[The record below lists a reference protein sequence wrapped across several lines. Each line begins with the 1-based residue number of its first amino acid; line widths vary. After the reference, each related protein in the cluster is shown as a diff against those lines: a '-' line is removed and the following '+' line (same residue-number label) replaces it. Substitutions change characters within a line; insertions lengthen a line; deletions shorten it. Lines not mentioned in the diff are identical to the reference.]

1 MEFIY
6 YYGLILLHPYLACWW
21 MSFPTAGRQKWEAL
35 IPGYNYF
42 VAFKIACDKPFWS
55 LLLLIPGVH
64 LIMLAVIN
72 ISYFRKFGYF
82 SIIYTIQGIVF
93 PYFLMYKIGSNGD
106 PCVPSTNW
114 AREKDRAVRLWS
126 DHMILFLGLP
136 VIGHVLTTILGWFK
150 KEKSG
155 DKTLVKEW
163 GDSIWFA
170 LIAAGIIRTY
180 VFEPFQIP
188 TGSMEKTLLVGD
200 FLFVNKLAYGSKVP
214 VTPLSYPLVHNTVPW
229 INIKSYTT
237 LEKGSYFRLP
247 GFGDVNRNDVVVFNY
262 PSGDTAVYDPRM
274 PDGLMGH
281 DYHGILVDEAKYYW
295 TQENLSIIND
305 IAQKYKF
312 KYEYEARDKFI
323 DSFGQDFIANF
334 SKWKE
339 KARNGMRQGITYCRG
354 GIPGGDLNYIEHYGL
369 IDRPVDKRE
378 NYIKRCV
385 GIKKDWIEIN
395 NSILSVNGKQAFV
408 APNQCLLYFVEKTT
422 ANFPSEG
429 EMFEKYGLESE
440 RGDFKSPESMDFSN
454 RMEYALQF
462 EIDPNKEFYVFN
474 ITLNEKNRIQKDF
487 PKAQFVLAKSK
498 KSLSKNIL
506 ALDNLRTFPND
517 FSVDNTVTDFHRFQ
531 VPYRGQ
537 IINLSKSNIAWYR
550 RIITAYEGHKL
561 EEKSDGIYIDGRKT
575 NTYSIEMDY
584 YWLMGDNRYNSADS
598 RIWGFVP
605 EDHVVGRASLVWFSK
620 SPYLGIRW
628 ERLFKWIE

>member
-1 MEFIY
+1 MAFIY
-6 YYGLILLHPYLACWW
+6 FYGLILLHPYLACWW
-21 MSFPTAGRQKWEAL
+21 MSFPAAGRQKWEAL
-35 IPGYNYF
+35 VPGYNYF
-42 VAFKIACDKPFWS
+42 VAFKIACNKPFWS
-55 LLLLIPGVH
+55 LLLVVPGVH
-64 LIMLAVIN
+64 LIMLAVLN

-82 SIIYTIQGIVF
+82 SLVDSLQGIIF
-93 PYFLMYKIGSNGD
+93 PYYLMYKIGSNGD
-106 PCVPSTNW
+106 PCVPETNW
-114 AREKDRAVRLWS
+114 ALEKDKAERAWS
-126 DHMILFLGLP
+126 DHLILFLGLP
-136 VIGHVLTTILGWFK
+136 VIGHVLTTLIGLFK

-237 LEKGSYFRLP
+237 LEKGSYYRLP

-281 DYHGILVDEAKYYW
+281 DYHGILNDEAKYYW
-295 TQENLSIIND
+295 TQENKATIEEIGRKYN
-305 IAQKYKF
+305 YKF
-312 KYEYEARDKFI
+312 EYEARDKFI
-323 DSFGQDFIANF
+323 DSFSQDFMKNF

-339 KARNGMRQGITYCRG
+339 KARNGMKEGITYCRG
-354 GIPGGDLNYIEHYGL
+354 GIPGSELNYIQHYGL

-385 GIKKDWIEIN
+385 GIPKDWIEIKNSTLYIN
-395 NSILSVNGKQAFV
+395 NQKAFV
-408 APNQCLLYFVEKTT
+408 APNQCLLYFVDQTT
-422 ANFPSEG
+422 ASFPSEE
-429 EMFEKYGLESE
+429 EMFEKYGLEAE
-440 RGDFKSPESMDFSN
+440 RGDFKSPENMDPNMQLSYQLN
-454 RMEYALQF
+454 YNL
-462 EIDPNKEFYVFN
+462 DPNKKYYAFN
-474 ITLNEKNRIQKDF
+474 ITLSEKNKILKDF
-487 PKAQFVLAKSK
+487 PKANFLIASSK
-498 KSLSKNIL
+498 KSSNPNSQSIENLS
-506 ALDNLRTFPND
+506 TFPNN
-517 FSVDNTVTDFHRFQ
+517 FSVENTITDFQRFQ
-531 VPYRGQ
+531 VPYRGK
-537 IINLSKSNIAWYR
+537 IVDFSKENIAWYR

-561 EEKSDGIYIDGRKT
+561 EEKADGIYIDGKKT
-575 NTYSIEMDY
+575 NTYTIEMNY

-620 SPYLGIRW
+620 SPYLGVRW
-628 ERLFKWIE
+628 DRILKWIE